1 MSARTE
7 KLKVAGATV
16 YELTDDGRQN
26 RLWATVQS
34 VGRTEIGEASRAEC
48 EAMAHLFAAAPDLL
62 AALKDVV
69 KYAREDRAQTPGFT
83 RLARA
88 LVRADAALASAEGRS

>member
-1 MSARTE
+1 MSAHTPGP
-7 KLKVAGATV
+7 LKVVNGGLSQLAIVAK
-16 YELTDDGRQN
+16 DGNAVAFVPRGHSDADAN
-26 RLWATVQS
+26 S
-34 VGRTEIGEASRAEC
+34 N
-48 EAMAHLFAAAPDLL
+48 LFAAAPDLL